1 VINKGVAL
9 MQRDEFIDNT
19 NTALQS
25 SRTIWEKALQES
37 MVQTIQIWFDDSI
50 QLLPRYDKTVQKAL

>member
-1 VINKGVAL
+1 